1 MNTPQTQPFF
11 PPALRRHD
19 KRQRGFALIV
29 TLSLMILLTVIAVG
43 LLTLSSISLRGSTQ
57 SEAMQ
62 VARANA
68 RMALMLAIN
77 QVQTYTGP
85 DQRITMNADQRPKAS
100 DGLETSAAL
109 GNRHWTGVYRSW
121 PSNVATRPEPEFLSW
136 MVSGSPTA
144 AEGVKLSETNPSDAV
159 EIVGEGT
166 LGKGSNGMVRVPAL
180 NYLQSNKK
188 NAKLAWW
195 VGDQGMKAALATTV
209 PSKETQYGVVR
220 NQHQTAPRN
229 AVEFASTGTVKP
241 YQDINPED
249 ERIQRVTSWQQAE
262 FLASDVSANQRL
274 FHDIAASSS
283 GLLTN
288 VTLGGFRKDLSL
300 QLEKP
305 SSQAPR
311 DPLYTVG
318 NEPGINLNEL
328 WVYYNSYNEV
338 RRSGSYNFTT
348 SGRLENKTPYVLVD
362 GSPTACRSDDE
373 FFLKQPAIISYQMI
387 LSFQAFPEAVG
398 GTTVNRIHVVADPVI
413 TLWNPLD
420 VPVVIPQSSFITVKY
435 WQLPYDIVVRV
446 NDGAPLRAPLA
457 ASLSGSSTGK
467 DADQNFISIQLGTTQ
482 AEQIVMKPG
491 EIVKFSQSGPVLRR
505 TGGASGKNRLI
516 AKKGFNYGGGF
527 AMPLRNLDGKNID
540 VKDTDKVTYEAFANN
555 LTAGKT
561 GSSGNSVSGATQ
573 HSRHFSIT
581 HHEVYVGEDR
591 ADFGDSLGYGNMAI
605 DWDFGNKRL
614 PFGGIRAS
622 NAQGTKPSTSRLY
635 ADKFTDVFR
644 PVTGPAG
651 TRPLSG
657 LQLVSTKS
665 PFLLLSFNAKTEMGS
680 ETGTRSLLRFNPKA
694 HHVDFYDLTQPERDI
709 LPYEF
714 RAEPMTSWVNR
725 SLDLSPDGSGFFGG
739 GMTAEFGTNMVAT
752 HAFPRQ
758 PLVSLAAFQ
767 HSFANGFEI
776 QRPVHGYATLN
787 AREPMLPQIAH
798 AIGNSMAPSLLDSD
812 KTESTAAGNRP
823 LADHSY
829 LANRALWDQWFL
841 SGVANQKADT
851 FGTLR
856 DPKTVATEFFS
867 GKKDLPV
874 ARYRADLDGE
884 TATKL
889 VNSFFTGS
897 TSNTVGIENIASYLR
912 VDGMFNINSTSV
924 EAWKTLLGGLK
935 GRVVVSRDAT
945 GKEVLETV
953 KTGVTPVA
961 AVLNP
966 QNLVAE
972 GNGAGNLPE
981 PAQWVGRRELT
992 EGEIELLVTA
1002 ITREIRKRGPF
1013 LSLADFVN
1021 RRVGT
1026 DKNLARA
1033 GAIQS
1038 ALDSDFAG
1046 INKRFTSGGRAV
1058 GAAASRFAFKEA
1070 EEGAISQGIPGIVK
1084 QADILTPIAPILS
1097 ARSDSF
1103 IIRGYGEAVD
1113 GSGKVTA
1120 RAWCEAVVERDRN
1133 FVDPVAN
1140 RPTAATTTLNPINA
1154 KFGRRYDIVSFRWL
1168 SATEV

>member
-1 MNTPQTQPFF
+1 MNASQTRPFF
-11 PPALRRHD
+11 AQSIRRLD
-19 KRQRGFALIV
+19 NRQRGFALIV

-85 DQRITMNADQRPKAS
+85 DQRITINADQRSKAA
-100 DGLETSAAL
+100 DGLETAAAQ

-121 PSNVATRPEPEFLSW
+121 ASDVATRPEPEFLSW

-144 AEGVKLSETNPSDAV
+144 AEGVKLSETTPSDAV

-166 LGKGSNGMVRVPAL
+166 LGKDSPGVVRVPTL
-180 NYLQSNKK
+180 NYQQSNKK

-195 VGDQGMKAALATTV
+195 VGDQGMKAALATSA
-209 PSKETQYGVVR
+209 PSRETQYGVVR

-229 AVEFASTGTVKP
+229 AVEMASAGTVKP
-241 YQDINPED
+241 FQDLNPED

-262 FLASDVSANQRL
+262 FLASNVSANQPL
-274 FHDIAASSS
+274 FHDITASSS

-305 SSQAPR
+305 FSQAPR
-311 DPLYTVG
+311 APLYTVG

-328 WVYYNSYNEV
+328 WTYYNSYNEV

-348 SGRLENKTPYVLVD
+348 SGRLDNKTPYVLVD

-387 LSFQAFPEAVG
+387 LSFQAFPEVVNGA
-398 GTTVNRIHVVADPVI
+398 TVNRIHVVSDPVI

-446 NDGAPLRAPLA
+446 NGGPPLRAPLA
-457 ASLSGSSTGK
+457 ASLSGATTGNN
-467 DADQNFISIQLGTTQ
+467 ADQNFMSIRLGRT
-482 AEQIVMKPG
+482 EQIVMKPG
-491 EIVKFSQSGPVLRR
+491 EIVKFSQSGPVIRR
-505 TGGASGKNRLI
+505 TGFGGKNQLDAR
-516 AKKGFNYGGGF
+516 KGFNYGGGF
-527 AMPLRNLDGKNID
+527 AMPLRDLAGKNID
-540 VKDTDKVTYEAFANN
+540 VKATDQVTYEAFANN

-561 GSSGNSVSGATQ
+561 SSSGNSITGANAHT
-573 HSRHFSIT
+573 RHFSIS

-622 NAQGTKPSTSRLY
+622 NAQGTKPSTSRMY
-635 ADKFTDVFR
+635 ANNFPNIFR
-644 PVTGPAG
+644 PVTGVE

-657 LQLVSTKS
+657 TQLASTKS
-665 PFLLLSFNAKTEMGS
+665 PFLLLSFNAKTETGS

-694 HHVDFYDLTQPERDI
+694 HHVDFYDLSQSERDI

-714 RAEPMTSWVNR
+714 RAEPMVSWINR

-739 GMTAEFGTNMVAT
+739 GMTAEFGTNTVAT

-776 QRPVHGYATLN
+776 QRPVHGYASLN

-798 AIGNSMAPSLLDSD
+798 AIGNSMAPSLLDPD
-812 KTESTAAGNRP
+812 KTESAAAGNRP
-823 LADHSY
+823 LADHSF

-889 VNSFFTGS
+889 VTSFFTGS

-924 EAWKTLLGGLK
+924 EAWKTLLAGLK

-961 AVLNP
+961 GVLNP

-972 GNGAGNLPE
+972 GNGADNLPE
-981 PAQWVGRRELT
+981 PSQWVGRRELT
-992 EGEIELLVTA
+992 EGEIELLATA
-1002 ITREIRKRGPF
+1002 ITQEIRKRGPF

-1026 DKNLARA
+1026 DKSLARA

-1038 ALDSDFAG
+1038 ALDSDVTG
-1046 INKRFTSGGRAV
+1046 INKRFISGGRSV

-1097 ARSDSF
+1097 ARSDCF

-1154 KFGRRYDIVSFRWL
+1154 KFGRRYDMISFRWL

>member
-1 MNTPQTQPFF
+1 MKTPKIHSFF
-11 PPALRRHD
+11 PRASRRTLN
-19 KRQRGFALIV
+19 RQKGFALIV

-68 RMALMLAIN
+68 RLSLMLAIN
-77 QVQTYTGP
+77 QLQTFTGP
-85 DQRITMNADQRPKAS
+85 DQRITMNADQRPKAN

-121 PSNVATRPEPEFLSW
+121 ASNVATRPEPEFLSW

-144 AEGVKLSETNPSDAV
+144 AEGVKLSETPPSDSV

-166 LGKGSNGMVRVPAL
+166 LGKGSTGMVRVPTL
-180 NYLQSNKK
+180 NYQQSNKK

-195 VGDQGMKAALATTV
+195 VGDQGMKAALATTA
-209 PSKETQYGVVR
+209 PSKENQYGVVR
-220 NQHQTAPRN
+220 NQHQSAPRN
-229 AVEFASTGTVKP
+229 AVEMATAGTAKP
-241 YQDINPED
+241 FQNLNPED
-249 ERIQRVTSWQQAE
+249 ERIQQVTSWQQAE
-262 FLASDVSANQRL
+262 FLASNVTANQPL
-274 FHDIAASSS
+274 YHDITASTS

-305 SSQAPR
+305 FSQAPR
-311 DPLYTVG
+311 DPLYSVG

-338 RRSGSYNFTT
+338 RRSGSFNFTT
-348 SGRLENKTPYVLVD
+348 SGRLDNKTPYVLVD
-362 GSPTACRSDDE
+362 GNPTACSSDDE

-387 LSFQAFPEAVG
+387 LSFQAFPEVVG
-398 GTTVNRIHVVADPVI
+398 GATVNRIHVVADPVI

-446 NDGAPLRAPLA
+446 NGGPPLRAPLA
-457 ASLSGSSTGK
+457 ASLSGSTTGNN
-467 DADQNFISIQLGTTQ
+467 ADQNFMSIQLGTSQ

-491 EIVKFSQSGPVLRR
+491 EIVKFSQSGPVIKH
-505 TGGASGKNRLI
+505 TAGAGNKNSLI
-516 AKKGFNYGGGF
+516 ARKGFNYGGGF
-527 AMPLRNLDGKNID
+527 AMPLRDLAGKNID
-540 VKDTDKVTYEAFANN
+540 VKATDQITYEAFANN

-561 GSSGNSVSGATQ
+561 SSSGNSITGAIAHT
-573 HSRHFSIT
+573 RHFSIT
-581 HHEVYVGEDR
+581 HHEVYVGADR
-591 ADFGDSLGYGNMAI
+591 GQLPNSLGYGNMSI

-614 PFGGIRAS
+614 PFGGTRATG
-622 NAQGTKPSTSRLY
+622 APGTKPSSSRIY
-635 ADKFTDVFR
+635 ANSFPNVFR
-644 PVTGPAG
+644 PVSGAV

-657 LQLVSTKS
+657 TQLASTKS
-665 PFLLLSFNAKTEMGS
+665 PFLLLAFNAKTETGS

-694 HHVDFYDLTQPERDI
+694 HHVDFYDLSQSERDI

-714 RAEPMTSWVNR
+714 RAEPMTSWINR

-739 GMTAEFGTNMVAT
+739 GMTAEFGTNMVTT

-776 QRPVHGYATLN
+776 QRPINGYAALN
-787 AREPMLPQIAH
+787 SREPMLPQIAH

-812 KTESTAAGNRP
+812 KTEAAAAGNRP

-841 SGVANQKADT
+841 SGVANQKSDT
-851 FGTLR
+851 FGATR
-856 DPKTVATEFFS
+856 DAKMVATEFFS
-867 GKKDLPV
+867 GKKNLPV

-889 VNSFFTGS
+889 VTSFFNGS

-945 GKEVLETV
+945 GKEILEPI

-961 AVLNP
+961 GVLNP

-972 GNGAGNLPE
+972 GNGADNLPE
-981 PAQWVGRRELT
+981 LSQWVGRRELT
-992 EGEIELLVTA
+992 ETEIELLATA

-1026 DKNLARA
+1026 DKSLARA

-1038 ALDSDFAG
+1038 ALDSDLTG
-1046 INKRFTSGGRAV
+1046 INKRFISSGRTV

-1103 IIRGYGEAVD
+1103 IVRGYGEAVD

-1140 RPTAATTTLNPINA
+1140 RPTAATTTLNPINT
-1154 KFGRRYDIVSFRWL
+1154 KFGRRYDMVSFRWL

>member
-1 MNTPQTQPFF
+1 MKAPKTHSFF
-11 PPALRRHD
+11 PRASRRPLNR
-19 KRQRGFALIV
+19 KKGFALIV

-68 RMALMLAIN
+68 RLSLMLAIN
-77 QVQTYTGP
+77 QLQTFTGP
-85 DQRITMNADQRPKAS
+85 DQRITMNADQRPMATN
-100 DGLETSAAL
+100 GLETSAAL

-121 PSNVATRPEPEFLSW
+121 PSNVVTRPEPEFLSW

-144 AEGVKLSETNPSDAV
+144 AEGVKLPETPPSDSV

-166 LGKGSNGMVRVPAL
+166 LGKGSTGMVRVPTL
-180 NYLQSNKK
+180 NYQQSNKK

-209 PSKETQYGVVR
+209 PSKETQPGVVR
-220 NQHQTAPRN
+220 NHHQSAPRN
-229 AVEFASTGTVKP
+229 AVELASTGTVKP
-241 YQDINPED
+241 FQDLNPED
-249 ERIQRVTSWQQAE
+249 GRIQQVTSWQQAE
-262 FLASDVSANQRL
+262 FLASSVSANQPL
-274 FHDIAASSS
+274 YHDITASTS

-305 SSQAPR
+305 AAQAPR
-311 DPLYTVG
+311 DPLYSVG

-338 RRSGSYNFTT
+338 RRSGSFNFTT
-348 SGRLENKTPYVLVD
+348 SGRLDNKTPYVLVD
-362 GSPTACRSDDE
+362 GSPTACSTDDE

-387 LSFQAFPEAVG
+387 LSFQAFPEVVNGAAVS
-398 GTTVNRIHVVADPVI
+398 RIHVVADPVI

-446 NDGAPLRAPLA
+446 NGGPPLRAPLA
-457 ASLSGSSTGK
+457 ASLSGSTTGNN
-467 DADQNFISIQLGTTQ
+467 ADQNFMSIQMGTSQ

-491 EIVKFSQSGPVLRR
+491 EIVKFSQSGPVIRQ
-505 TGGASGKNRLI
+505 TAGAGNKNSLI
-516 AKKGFNYGGGF
+516 ARKGFNYGGGF
-527 AMPLRNLDGKNID
+527 AMPLRDLAGKNID
-540 VKDTDKVTYEAFANN
+540 VKAADQVTYEAFANN

-561 GSSGNSVSGATQ
+561 SSSGNSVTGAIAHT
-573 HSRHFSIT
+573 RHFSIT
-581 HHEVYVGEDR
+581 HHEVYVGADR
-591 ADFGDSLGYGNMAI
+591 GQLPTSLGYGNMAI
-605 DWDFGNKRL
+605 DWDFGNRRL
-614 PFGGIRAS
+614 PFSGLRA
-622 NAQGTKPSTSRLY
+622 AGVAGTKPPTSRIY
-635 ADKFTDVFR
+635 ANSFPNVFR
-644 PVTGPAG
+644 PVSGAV

-657 LQLVSTKS
+657 TQLASTKS
-665 PFLLLSFNAKTEMGS
+665 PFLLLSFNAKTETGS

-694 HHVDFYDLTQPERDI
+694 HHVDFYDLSQSERDI

-714 RAEPMTSWVNR
+714 RAEPMTSWINR

-776 QRPVHGYATLN
+776 QRPINGYAALN
-787 AREPMLPQIAH
+787 SREPMLPQIAH
-798 AIGNSMAPSLLDSD
+798 AIGNSIAPSLLDPD
-812 KTESTAAGNRP
+812 KTESAAAGNRP

-851 FGTLR
+851 FGALR
-856 DPKTVATEFFS
+856 DPKTVATDFFS

-884 TATKL
+884 SPTKL
-889 VNSFFTGS
+889 VNTFFSGS

-935 GRVVVSRDAT
+935 GRVVVGRDAT
-945 GKEVLETV
+945 GKEVMEPI
-953 KTGVTPVA
+953 KTGVTPVTG
-961 AVLNP
+961 VLNP

-972 GNGAGNLPE
+972 GNGADNLPE
-981 PAQWVGRRELT
+981 PSQWVGRRELT
-992 EGEIELLVTA
+992 ETEIELLATA

-1026 DKNLARA
+1026 DKSLARA

-1038 ALDSDFAG
+1038 ALDSDFTG
-1046 INKRFTSGGRAV
+1046 INKRFISSSRAV
-1058 GAAASRFAFKEA
+1058 GAAASRFTFKEA

-1133 FVDPVAN
+1133 FVDPVGN
-1140 RPTAATTTLNPINA
+1140 RPTAATNTLTPTNA
-1154 KFGRRYDIVSFRWL
+1154 KFGRRYDMVSFRWL